1 MFTICQMVTGITLRC
16 IFFAF
21 ETLLCFGLLSYNR
34 HMSCVTKSFIEK
46 MWEFGDIDRVEA
58 LKVGVWLMVAT
69 ILARL
74 VAGALP
80 SWAHILHLLFLPAQ
94 VL

>member
-1 MFTICQMVTGITLRC
+1 MLNDYQHYITLYILC
-16 IFFAF
+16 IQNH
-21 ETLLCFGLLSYNR
+21 LLCFGLLSYNR

-46 MWEFGDIDRVEA
+46 MWEFGDIDSVEV

-69 ILARL
+69 ILAHL

-80 SWAHILHLLFLPAQ
+80 GWACILHLLFPPA
-94 VL
+94 